1 MVKARFLLV
10 FALLLVHPSVSA
22 QTPVTIRELQI
33 KPTTTTS
40 PDKNEEINP
49 LRLNQSAT
57 YVEKLD
63 KNLTIFF
70 LFTVKALTVSL
81 TAFLGILVIYRIR
94 SLIVNSC
101 PRLIIDNFKNATGE
115 EKLDGVLPGLR
126 QLARENLIEE
136 IKSVQDKVKN
146 ETIVLEI
153 QTYHLIH
160 KPPLPETVDKQTQNS
175 AVDEQTKKLL
185 APKLTNLIDSLQKFT
200 PDQIDLIL
208 QLLKVIFP
216 PRGTIVTSILQSR
229 GDFHHELGITFEI
242 IDLKG
247 DVPSEIFTRWEF
259 AENQLSEQKSNLKD
273 RYHELLKSATKS
285 LARKLSERIAKY
297 DSPEIKRLHELVLTN
312 TPDAKTRGRGDAR
325 THRCTEVERI

>member
-49 LRLNQSAT
+49 LRLNKPAT

-70 LFTVKALTVSL
+70 LFTVKALT
-81 TAFLGILVIYRIR
+81 AFLGILIIYRIH
-94 SLIVNSC
+94 SLIVNSR

-126 QLARENLIEE
+126 QLVRENLIEE
-136 IKSVQDKVKN
+136 IKNVQDEVKN
-146 ETIVLEI
+146 ETIVLEL

-208 QLLKVIFP
+208 QLLKMIFP
-216 PRGTIVTSILQSR
+216 PRGIIVTSILQSR
-229 GDFHHELGITFEI
+229 GENHHELGITFEI

-285 LARKLSERIAKY
+285 LARKLSERTAKY
-297 DSPEIKRLHELVLTN
+297 DSPEIKRLHKLVLTN
-312 TPDAKTRGRGDAR
+312 TPDAEM
-325 THRCTEVERI
+325 HRSGEDLSILSR